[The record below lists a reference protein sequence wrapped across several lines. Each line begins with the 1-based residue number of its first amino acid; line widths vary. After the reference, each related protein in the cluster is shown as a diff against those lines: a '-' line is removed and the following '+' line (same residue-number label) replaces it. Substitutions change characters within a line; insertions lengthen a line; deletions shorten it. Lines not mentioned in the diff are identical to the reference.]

1 MNPKYVQHNAEM
13 DRIAEAFSGYIH
25 RHPNLDLLWSEKLGY
40 VLLSIDTVRD
50 CLYGTSIFTDAQKL
64 AYRLFNEVVTDVIL
78 EYEDCDDIS
87 NLNDEGRE
95 EVRQRWTPFLE
106 MLPEYERVCED
117 ILTGNSN
124 SQIE

>member
-1 MNPKYVQHNAEM
+1 MNPNYVKRNTEM
-13 DRIAEAFSGYIH
+13 DRIVEAFSGYIH

-50 CLYGTSIFTDAQKL
+50 CLYGTSIFGNAQEL
-64 AYRLFNEVVTDVIL
+64 ACRLFNEVVTDVIL
-78 EYEDCDDIS
+78 EQEDCDDIS

-95 EVRQRWTPFLE
+95 EVRQRWAPFLE
-106 MLPEYERVCED
+106 MLPEYKNVCED

>member
-1 MNPKYVQHNAEM
+1 MNPNYVKRNTEM
-13 DRIAEAFSGYIH
+13 DRIVEAFSGYIH

-50 CLYGTSIFTDAQKL
+50 CLYGTSIFSNAQEL
-64 AYRLFNEVVTDVIL
+64 SCRLFNEVVTDVIL
-78 EYEDCDDIS
+78 EQEDCDDIS

-95 EVRQRWTPFLE
+95 EVRQRWAPFLE
-106 MLPEYERVCED
+106 MLPEYKNVCED